1 MKVIKP
7 IMFDPA
13 MLIASN
19 VPEDDYPDYDAVM
32 DYEVGDRV
40 VYEHVVYES
49 AQTPNVGHQPDE
61 EPLYWTYISATNR
74 YRMFDSEVTT
84 QTVIDDLLQV
94 TVAPGLTNSLALLE
108 LQGAELTVV
117 GKDGPDGPIL
127 YNHTQ
132 PLEGSIVTD
141 WYEYFFEPFAPLT
154 EVVLSDIPAYGSI
167 HLEIAIESAA
177 GPVAV
182 GAAIFGS
189 MYELGRTLRG
199 PRAGIIDYSR
209 KETSPTGATRFNR
222 RRYSRRMS
230 PRLVVE
236 NSMLERVYRILSD
249 IRATPCV
256 WVGTDLHGYG
266 FLTVFG
272 YYRDFDIDVAY
283 PFHSHCTL
291 EIEGLT

>member
-7 IMFDPA
+7 VMFDPA

-40 VYEHVVYES
+40 VYEHAVYES
-49 AQTPNVGHQPDE
+49 AQTPNIGHQPDE
-61 EPLYWTYISATNR
+61 EPLYWTYVSATNR
-74 YRMFDSEVTT
+74 FRMFDTEVTT
-84 QTVIDDLLQV
+84 QTVINDLLQV

-117 GKDGPDGPIL
+117 GTDGPNGPIL
-127 YNHTQ
+127 YSHTQ

-167 HLEIAIESAA
+167 HLEITIESAA

-209 KETSPTGATRFNR
+209 KETSATGATRFNK

-236 NSMLERVYRILSD
+236 NSMLERVYRTLAD

-256 WVGTDLHGYG
+256 WVGTDLHGYS

-272 YYRDFDIDVAY
+272 FYRDFDIDVAY

>member
-167 HLEIAIESAA
+167 HLEITIESAA

-236 NSMLERVYRILSD
+236 NPMLERVYRILSD